1 MTRLEVE
8 VPGSAARS
16 YPVVVTRGDGPARL
30 AEVAAALRPSRTLL
44 VADAAVLD
52 LHGGPVRAALR
63 PAGEVAVPPGEA
75 SKSPPGL
82 ERVWRALHAAGLD
95 RDGLVVAL
103 GGGVTGDLAGFAA
116 ATWLRGVRIVHAPT
130 TLLAMVDSAIGGKTG
145 LDLDGKNL
153 VGAFHAPSGVVAD
166 LAWLAT
172 LPARERRCGLAEAW
186 KTAALAGEAQVER
199 LEALA
204 SRPGDEARLE
214 AVVLDCARHK
224 AAVVARDEREAG
236 ERASLNLGHTL
247 GHALE
252 AWSATAPGGALL
264 HGEAVAIGVA
274 FALRLARATGRLAP
288 EVEARLLA
296 LGRALGLELAPP
308 VGATLDALRPWL
320 ARDKKARAGATR
332 WVLPTGLGGWT
343 LAEVDEAT
351 LASTLARHE
360 AST

>member
-8 VPGSAARS
+8 VPGSATRS

-30 AEVAAALRPSRTLL
+30 AELAAALLPSRTLL
-44 VADAAVLD
+44 VADATVLG
-52 LHGGPVRAALR
+52 LHGGPVREALR
-63 PAGEVAVPPGEA
+63 PAGEVAVPPGEG
-75 SKSPPGL
+75 SKSPAGL
-82 ERVWRALHAAGLD
+82 EQVWRALHAAGLD
-95 RDGLVVAL
+95 RDGVVVAL

-116 ATWLRGVRIVHAPT
+116 ATWLRGVRVVHAPT

-204 SRPGDEARLE
+204 GRPGDEAALL

-224 AAVVARDEREAG
+224 AGVVARDEREAG

-247 GHALE
+247 AHALE
-252 AWSATAPGGALL
+252 AWTIGSPGASPGGLL

-296 LGRALGLELAPP
+296 LGRALGLDLAAPA
-308 VGATLDALRPWL
+308 GATLEGLRPWL
-320 ARDKKARAGATR
+320 ARDKKARAGAAR

-343 LAEVDEAT
+343 LAEVDDAALART
-351 LASTLARHE
+351 LAETC
-360 AST
+360 

>member
-1 MTRLEVE
+1 V
-8 VPGSAARS
+8 
-16 YPVVVTRGDGPARL
+16 
-30 AEVAAALRPSRTLL
+30 
-44 VADAAVLD
+44 
-52 LHGGPVRAALR
+52 
-63 PAGEVAVPPGEA
+63 
-75 SKSPPGL
+75 
-82 ERVWRALHAAGLD
+82 
-95 RDGLVVAL
+95 VVAL

-116 ATWLRGVRIVHAPT
+116 ATWLRGVRVVHAPT

-166 LAWLAT
+166 LAWLTT

-204 SRPGDEARLE
+204 RRPDDPDALL

-252 AWSATAPGGALL
+252 AWAGGQLL

-274 FALRLARATGRLAP
+274 FAVRLARATGRLAP
-288 EVEARLLA
+288 EVEDRLGA
-296 LGRALGLELAPP
+296 LGRALGLELGLPA
-308 VGATLDALRPWL
+308 GATLEALRPWL
-320 ARDKKARAGATR
+320 ARDKKARGGAVR
-332 WVLPTGLGGWT
+332 WVLPTGLGRWT

-351 LASTLARHE
+351 VAR
-360 AST
+360 SL

>member
-8 VPGSAARS
+8 VPGAPARR
-16 YPVVVTRGDGPARL
+16 YPVVVTAGDGPARL
-30 AEVAAALRPSRTLL
+30 AELAAGLGPSRVVL
-44 VADAAVLD
+44 VADAAVLA
-52 LHGGPVRAALR
+52 LHGGPVQEALR
-63 PAGEVAVPPGEA
+63 PAGVVEVPPGEA
-75 SKSPPGL
+75 SKSPAGV

-116 ATWLRGVRIVHAPT
+116 ATWLRGVRVVHAPT

-166 LAWLAT
+166 LAWLET

-186 KTAALAGEAQVER
+186 KTAALAGEAQVAR

-204 SRPGDEARLE
+204 RGEDALPG
-214 AVVLDCARHK
+214 VVLDCARHK
-224 AAVVARDEREAG
+224 AGVVARDEREAG

-252 AWSATAPGGALL
+252 AWSGGALL

-288 EVEARLLA
+288 EVEARLVV
-296 LGRALGLELAPP
+296 LGRALGLELAAPA
-308 VGATLDALRPWL
+308 GATLEALRPWL
-320 ARDKKARAGATR
+320 ARDKKARGGATR
-332 WVLPTGLGGWT
+332 WVLPAGLGGWT
-343 LAEVDEAT
+343 LAEVDDAT
-351 LASTLARHE
+351 LARALQALTP
-360 AST
+360 